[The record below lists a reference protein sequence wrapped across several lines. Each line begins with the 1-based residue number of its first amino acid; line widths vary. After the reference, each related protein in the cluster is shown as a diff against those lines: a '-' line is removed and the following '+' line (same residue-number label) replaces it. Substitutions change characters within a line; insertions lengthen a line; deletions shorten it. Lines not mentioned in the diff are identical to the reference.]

1 LKGLQRQIN
10 LIGKYNKINNPKW
23 IDLKVAEWPH
33 EEIDL
38 GISIQ
43 IDEYAYNSIILIIS
57 KNLIHYQLFT
67 YAMQNMQLLMWSLHL
82 K

>member
-10 LIGKYNKINNPKW
+10 LVEKYNKINNPKW
-23 IDLKVAEWPH
+23 TDLEVAEWPH

-43 IDEYAYNSIILIIS
+43 TDEYVYNSIILKITQIVM
-57 KNLIHYQLFT
+57 HYQLFT
-67 YAMQNMQLLMWSLHL
+67 YAMQNMQLFVRSLHL